1 MVRIAPSASPPS
13 VRVAPGAT
21 VPDIIRAALE
31 ASGGPVPAKT
41 VIQLARG
48 IRDMS
53 PEDVHRAL
61 YRLKESGEIEVTG
74 VRPNRLYA
82 LKEAQTAI
90 ALAK

>member
-1 MVRIAPSASPPS
+1 M
-13 VRVAPGAT
+13 
-21 VPDIIRAALE
+21 
-31 ASGGPVPAKT
+31 T